1 MQDAAGGCKPSPGGV
16 IGARRAEHAFTP
28 ASLPDSVFARQSVV
42 ERDVR
47 PVGPYRLPPG
57 GRDGLLRRR
66 DGVYARLLHDE
77 DGRPVVMHAWPA
89 GGAVRFRAE
98 AFDDDAA
105 ARGIERMRF
114 AFGIDHSLSEFHR
127 AFKRDAM
134 IGPIIRRTPWARPLR
149 RPEPFEALAWA
160 ITEQLIEA
168 ERAEEIQRRLVWRY
182 GRRDER
188 GLRDAP
194 TAEALGALAPAELAG
209 LDLAPRR
216 ALALVKASREV
227 AAGRVDLNAHEPAWR
242 RLLAIPN
249 IGAWTVEKLAFH
261 GQGRDDM
268 IAAGDLAYVKLVGR
282 MLRLGRR
289 ATVEEVREFFAPYA
303 PFAGLAGLYLLRGR
317 RFVMPA
323 GPPV

>member
-1 MQDAAGGCKPSPGGV
+1 VSE
-16 IGARRAEHAFTP
+16 RRA
-28 ASLPDSVFARQSVV
+28 SV

-66 DGVYARLLHDE
+66 EGMFWRLLHDE
-77 DGRPVVMHAWPA
+77 EGRPVVVRAWPVA
-89 GGAVRFRAE
+89 GAVRFRAE
-98 AFDDDAA
+98 AFDESSAEW
-105 ARGIERMRF
+105 GIERMRF
-114 AFGIDHSLSEFHR
+114 AFGVDHSLADFHQ
-127 AFKRDAM
+127 AFKRDALL
-134 IGPIIRRTPWARPLR
+134 GPIIRRAPWARPLR

-160 ITEQLIEA
+160 ITEQLIET
-168 ERAEEIQRRLVWRY
+168 ERAEQIQRRIVWRY
-182 GRRDER
+182 GRRGED

-194 TAEALGALAPAELAG
+194 TPAALAARAPAEFCA

-216 ALALVKASREV
+216 ALAMVESARAV
-227 AAGRVDLNAHEPAWR
+227 AAGRVDLSEHERAWQ
-242 RLLAIPN
+242 RLQRIRN
-249 IGAWTVEKLAFH
+249 IGPWTIEKLAFH

-268 IAAGDLAYVKLVGR
+268 LPAGDLAYVKLVGR

-289 ATVEEVREFFAPYA
+289 AEVDEVRAFFSAYA
-303 PFAGLAGLYLLRGR
+303 PFEGLAGMYLLRGQ